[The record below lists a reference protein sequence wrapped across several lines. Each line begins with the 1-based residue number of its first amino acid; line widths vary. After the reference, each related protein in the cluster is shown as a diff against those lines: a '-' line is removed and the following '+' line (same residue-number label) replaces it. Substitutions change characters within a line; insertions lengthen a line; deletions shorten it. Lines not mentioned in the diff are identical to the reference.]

1 MEVWWI
7 GSYTEPLLMLGALGL
22 TAVMVFL
29 LNRTD
34 GFRQMSPD
42 RPIQAMVDTIEAIAI
57 STLCACFVLVLLR
70 EITGTTPLDE
80 ALGKVVLEGVP
91 FALGVALARSILQ
104 GDRFESAQQ
113 ADEREAEQNGQSPP
127 AQPRRYNAT
136 LADVGATLIGTVVI
150 AFNIAPTDEVSML
163 VAAASPPWLLA
174 IVIASLLISYS
185 IVFMAG
191 FTTQQKRMQQPGLFQ
206 RPITETLVSYL
217 ISLVAAALMLWFFH
231 RLTFTDPWTLWLEH
245 TVILGL
251 PATIGG
257 AAGRL
262 AV

>member
-1 MEVWWI
+1 
-7 GSYTEPLLMLGALGL
+7 
-22 TAVMVFL
+22 
-29 LNRTD
+29 
-34 GFRQMSPD
+34 
-42 RPIQAMVDTIEAIAI
+42 
-57 STLCACFVLVLLR
+57 
-70 EITGTTPLDE
+70 
-80 ALGKVVLEGVP
+80 
-91 FALGVALARSILQ
+91 
-104 GDRFESAQQ
+104 
-113 ADEREAEQNGQSPP
+113 
-127 AQPRRYNAT
+127 
-136 LADVGATLIGTVVI
+136 
-150 AFNIAPTDEVSML
+150 ML